1 MNSKQN
7 GLRPENNSNKMTSFS
22 GKISISLPSLIPV
35 AFLFIC
41 AFGTRLITDVSL
53 SQLALVCCS
62 SAFIGYVLAGSSI
75 AVRIGHKQAE
85 IEEEE
90 GIKQQSEQYLDDDD
104 QEGDDEEEEQQEE
117 SENDSTDD
125 SD

>member
-7 GLRPENNSNKMTSFS
+7 GPRPENNSNKMTSFS

-85 IEEEE
+85 IEEEKIAE
-90 GIKQQSEQYLDDDD
+90 QQNDQYSDDDEDD
-104 QEGDDEEEEQQEE
+104 QEEEQQEE

>member
-1 MNSKQN
+1 
-7 GLRPENNSNKMTSFS
+7 MTSFS